1 MCHWQSNVNQQN
13 GRKRSI
19 KQRQIDAADFHSH
32 FIPLS
37 DSWGAKLRFNVITFM
52 RFLDHFDLAI
62 LFNFCVIS
70 FLSFLYNSRLWH
82 TGKISKPE
90 SVKFFPSIKLTVHQ
104 PEQGSAIPP
113 VKGVSHISTWRS
125 SSSSEEK
132 AHSSSESAG
141 KNMTLYIVKW
151 HLKKKTLADD
161 QRSEWIEEKLHEV
174 VVLCEEYGKWKSHE
188 EPLEVF
194 AFRGLWL
201 TEVSHCYF
209 TLSYRLRSQKCWN
222 QRKNP
227 LSCWASD
234 QNSHSCCSTLPMK
247 PKLLHCLCRL
257 NNTCS
262 STSKSH
268 RLIPHMSFV

>member
-1 MCHWQSNVNQQN
+1 MS
-13 GRKRSI
+13 
-19 KQRQIDAADFHSH
+19 FHFYPFS
-32 FIPLS
+32 
-37 DSWGAKLRFNVITFM
+37 VI
-52 RFLDHFDLAI
+52 AG
-62 LFNFCVIS
+62 S
-70 FLSFLYNSRLWH
+70 WH

-90 SVKFFPSIKLTVHQ
+90 SVKFFLSIMLALHQ
-104 PEQGSAIPP
+104 PEQGSAILP

-151 HLKKKTLADD
+151 VPEKKTLADD
-161 QRSEWIEEKLHEV
+161 QRSEWMEKKLHEV
-174 VVLCEEYGKWKSHE
+174 VVLWEEYGKWKSHE
-188 EPLEVF
+188 EPLKVF

-209 TLSYRLRSQKCWN
+209 TFSYRLRSQQCWN

-234 QNSHSCCSTLPMK
+234 QNSDSCCSILPMK
-247 PKLLHCLCRL
+247 PKLLHC
-257 NNTCS
+257 
-262 STSKSH
+262 
-268 RLIPHMSFV
+268 